1 MFLLGQEANA
11 AQTCIETVA
20 ASEVDR
26 QFATY
31 VVNSYARDLSYG
43 LRMASIKG
51 MENSIYSSPFVGL
64 TVMEVVKSSCINL
77 YLYLYVVICLFPMEM
92 SY

>member
-51 MENSIYSSPFVGL
+51 MENSIYSSPFV
-64 TVMEVVKSSCINL
+64 
-77 YLYLYVVICLFPMEM
+77 
-92 SY
+92 